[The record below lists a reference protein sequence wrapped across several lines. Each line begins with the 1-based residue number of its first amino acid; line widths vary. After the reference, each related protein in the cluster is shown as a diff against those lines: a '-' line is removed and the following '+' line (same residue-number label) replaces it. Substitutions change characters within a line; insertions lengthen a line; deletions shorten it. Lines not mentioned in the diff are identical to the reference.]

1 MTFFFLCPRCHPA
14 HSCPHDLMLPSVQSS
29 LDDLQCDTFLFTLS
43 FVFRAVPSL
52 YCVRSWFCSRSWS
65 CQMGRAT
72 NPDFWA
78 PIWAI
83 QHYSQRSASKPAIMH
98 RALLVEEILAR
109 VVDES
114 DIYANLVLARTC
126 HSFTELAL
134 DAMWADRGT
143 VELWGLAQYMS
154 DELSVQESS
163 ATVDSW
169 PTTVHVLVS
178 RPLRLRCDRS

>member
-1 MTFFFLCPRCHPA
+1 LC
-14 HSCPHDLMLPSVQSS
+14 
-29 LDDLQCDTFLFTLS
+29 TFLVLLSVVVMSDGKSDEPRLLGAYLGYPTL
-43 FVFRAVPSL
+43 
-52 YCVRSWFCSRSWS
+52 
-65 CQMGRAT
+65 
-72 NPDFWA
+72 
-78 PIWAI
+78 
-83 QHYSQRSASKPAIMH
+83 YSQRSASEPAVMH

-154 DELSVQESS
+154 DELSVQESR
-163 ATVDSW
+163 ARVDSW

-178 RPLRLRCDRS
+178 RPLRLRCGRS